1 MLLEG
6 WSATGRARI
15 IQVAVGGRWEES
27 RSVDMPTDAG
37 RVRSLVRDA
46 GPADMDVAVEFEW
59 LGHPLV
65 FVGARR
71 AQELA
76 GEHAKFEESV
86 VRVAALNPADPAL
99 ALATLAGGTP
109 TELDHVE
116 LGAANAWQSVGPLR
130 LWAGGEAPASGAVA
144 AGLRGNPALARCIVP
159 VALEVSF
166 RRPRACWIGVEV
178 SKPSTDGHTVKA
190 SIVETVLSRLFA
202 AAR

>member
-37 RVRSLVRDA
+37 RIRSLVRDA
-46 GPADMDVAVEFEW
+46 GPADIDVAVEFEW

-86 VRVAALNPADPAL
+86 VRVASASAGSESKCPSPPPTG
-99 ALATLAGGTP
+99 TL
-109 TELDHVE
+109 
-116 LGAANAWQSVGPLR
+116 
-130 LWAGGEAPASGAVA
+130 
-144 AGLRGNPALARCIVP
+144 
-159 VALEVSF
+159 
-166 RRPRACWIGVEV
+166 
-178 SKPSTDGHTVKA
+178 
-190 SIVETVLSRLFA
+190 
-202 AAR
+202 

>member
-59 LGHPLV
+59 LDHPLV

-76 GEHAKFEESV
+76 
-86 VRVAALNPADPAL
+86 R
-99 ALATLAGGTP
+99 
-109 TELDHVE
+109 
-116 LGAANAWQSVGPLR
+116 
-130 LWAGGEAPASGAVA
+130 
-144 AGLRGNPALARCIVP
+144 
-159 VALEVSF
+159 
-166 RRPRACWIGVEV
+166 
-178 SKPSTDGHTVKA
+178 
-190 SIVETVLSRLFA
+190 
-202 AAR
+202 